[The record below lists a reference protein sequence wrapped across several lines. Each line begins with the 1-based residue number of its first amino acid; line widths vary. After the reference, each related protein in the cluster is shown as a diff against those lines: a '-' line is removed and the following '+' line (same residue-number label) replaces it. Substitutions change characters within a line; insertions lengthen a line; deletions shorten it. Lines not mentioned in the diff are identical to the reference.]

1 MFKGTKQSKL
11 KGMDRFSL
19 LQPTRLQNQKHQIK
33 ILGLSL
39 DFLPENWQV
48 YPEFQTTSLSLLW
61 LGMVS
66 PLKGYGRYISRE
78 QDEI

>member
-39 DFLPENWQV
+39 DFLPEN
-48 YPEFQTTSLSLLW
+48 
-61 LGMVS
+61 
-66 PLKGYGRYISRE
+66 
-78 QDEI
+78 